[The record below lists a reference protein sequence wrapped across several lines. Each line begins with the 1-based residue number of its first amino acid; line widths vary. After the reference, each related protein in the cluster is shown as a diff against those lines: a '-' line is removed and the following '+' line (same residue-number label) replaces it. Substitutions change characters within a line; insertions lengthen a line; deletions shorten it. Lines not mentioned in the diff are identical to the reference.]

1 MRIHTRPAVAR
12 KTSSLSL
19 LGIASL
25 ALGAPLLAQVP
36 ADASAKAAGGSA
48 ANGRAAGGSA
58 GSQGTPNAPAEDVT
72 AGLPKF
78 LHLVPGGKVEVG
90 LTIDE
95 LFAVASQ
102 AISPARPDMALK
114 MSEEKVKT
122 TMRRSAL
129 LLGHTTVDVQPF
141 LLGKWN
147 VKNSEYLAYVQHLRA
162 AGKSVRAPFHWW
174 RFGRKDDYNQKLV
187 EINKEFPKDPEGPVR
202 FWERY
207 GHELPFEVKDE
218 QGNAIGE
225 MPVSFVTH
233 ADANAFAGWLGMRL
247 PTEYEWMRAARGD
260 GKNLWPAGAESFGDP
275 LLKSLQMY
283 NTRDQKAKP
292 TGTVAAA
299 AGPFGHLD
307 MFGQIAQYVADL
319 GLEPLAGRDAF
330 EAEWK
335 KVAKHKVGNL
345 LELKPVPKNN
355 VALTKGGYYQSF
367 QNPELLLID
376 ARAGV
381 STIDVLEGVGFRLAK
396 SLRPGYDML
405 FSLLRGPF
413 NRSLFGENQEVDL
426 ALQAGAE
433 RYELGADGFPSEY
446 HAVSFAPMNW
456 LSNDRNVDLN
466 KLLERAQVTPLL
478 VGVLATTEK
487 LVDPAVPP
495 GIYSV
500 QYRRE
505 GMPRELTDA
514 IKAGHKE
521 LQDLKKRKA
530 KSGEKAEG
538 EEAPKKG
545 PWLEVIT
552 RYGLTEKDLEEA
564 QHATDVK
571 FIRVGATQVSTES
584 DMFLLSGL
592 EGTVVGVIPGT
603 NKKPALGNA
612 FQPEAHVAADKQ
624 GRLQMALRFGTPLKV
639 QDPKKFADM
648 NLVLTLDLPAPSA
661 EKPWRVQSAK

>member
-1 MRIHTRPAVAR
+1 MRIHTLPAVAR
-12 KTSSLSL
+12 KSSPVFF
-19 LGIASL
+19 LGIAGL
-25 ALGAPLLAQVP
+25 ALGAPVLAQVP
-36 ADASAKAAGGSA
+36 SDASAKAAGGKA
-48 ANGRAAGGSA
+48 A
-58 GSQGTPNAPAEDVT
+58 SQGTPNAPAEDVT

-90 LTIDE
+90 LSIDE
-95 LFAVASQ
+95 LFAIASQ

-114 MSEEKVKT
+114 MSTEKVKL

-129 LLGHTTVDVQPF
+129 LLGHTSIDVQPY

-147 VKNSEYLAYVQHLRA
+147 VKNSEYLTYVQHLRA
-162 AGKSVRAPFHWW
+162 AGKPIRAPFHWW
-174 RFGRKDDYNQKLV
+174 RLGRKDDYNQKLV
-187 EINKEFPKDPEGPVR
+187 DINKEFPKDPDGPIL

-218 QGNAIGE
+218 QGNPIGE
-225 MPVSFVTH
+225 LPVSFVTVT
-233 ADANAFAGWLGMRL
+233 DANAFAGWLGMRL

-283 NTRDQKAKP
+283 NSRDHEAKP

-307 MFGQIAQYVADL
+307 MFGQIAQFVADR
-319 GLEPLAGRDAF
+319 GLQPLAGRDAF

-335 KVAKHKVGNL
+335 KVAKHKVGDL
-345 LELKPVPKNN
+345 LETKPVPKDNI
-355 VALTKGGYYQSF
+355 ALAKGGYYQSW

-381 STIDVLEGVGFRLAK
+381 KTNEALEGVGFRLAK

-413 NRSLFGENQEVDL
+413 NRSLFGEEQDVDL
-426 ALQAGAE
+426 SLQTGAE
-433 RYELGADGFPSEY
+433 RYELGAEGFPSAY

-456 LSNDRNVDLN
+456 LSNDRNADLN
-466 KLLERAQVTPLL
+466 KLLERAQASPLL

-487 LVDPAVPP
+487 LVDPAVPA

-514 IKAGHKE
+514 LKAGHKE
-521 LQDLKKRKA
+521 LQDLKKRKPKPA
-530 KSGEKAEG
+530 DKAEG

-552 RYGLTEKDLEEA
+552 RYGITEKDLDEA
-564 QHATDVK
+564 KHATDIK
-571 FIRVGATQVSTES
+571 FVRVGATQVSTES

-592 EGTVVGVIPGT
+592 EGAVVGVIPGT
-603 NKKPALGNA
+603 NKKPALGNP
-612 FQPEAHVAADKQ
+612 FQPEAVVAADSK
-624 GRLQMALRFGTPLKV
+624 GRLQMTVRFGTLLKV

-648 NLVLTLDLPAPSA
+648 QMVLTLDLPAPAA
-661 EKPWRVQSAK
+661 EKPWRVHSAK